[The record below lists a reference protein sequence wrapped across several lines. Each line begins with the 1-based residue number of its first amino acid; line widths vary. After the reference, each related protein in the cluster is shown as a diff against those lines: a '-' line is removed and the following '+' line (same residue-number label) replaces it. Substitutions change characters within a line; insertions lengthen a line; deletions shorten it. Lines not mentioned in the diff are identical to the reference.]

1 MHEGKRGTGKVE
13 GLPVEETRGKAAFA
27 RSEEPAGKVAP
38 ARMGTPAGKGAP
50 ARIGESAGKAAPA
63 CAPAGACA
71 EGGASGA
78 TVPRGQRARA
88 WAAVVREELTCGW
101 PRWSSFACIWLWS
114 CLVGK
119 TYLTTGALSQLTGM
133 LAVPTAVTLLAN
145 VATLVVI
152 VFLSDSL
159 ATIVGSRGAMTLSGI
174 LLAGGSVG
182 LCASAYTGDPALFVA
197 GSSMGGAAIGFLKIA
212 WGEMFS
218 RMSLRRGLVDMGL
231 SLVVST
237 ALFLALFACPREAQ
251 VVALVACALPCSWL
265 AWEGTRRLGDSP
277 TPPPP
282 PGAARAV
289 SFSWTLLILP
299 AIVGFAFGLMSAV
312 LAARH
317 ASTAALVGPAVAELA
332 AGALLLAASLAL
344 SPRLGAAQIYALGLI
359 GTAAGAAL
367 ASVQAMPA
375 WVAASVN
382 ELGFAVFYFFMVVY
396 WGDLARRVNRPV
408 VRTYALGYLV
418 FQASQLPGLALGDA
432 FGHGSGQEALALVF
446 LAVVLALFVAV
457 LLVFSDPRGALHQW
471 LAAGEPAESGDEIP
485 EACAELAGR
494 SGLTPRER
502 EVLSLLARGRT
513 AAYVGRS
520 LGISPDTAK
529 THIRSVYRKMDI
541 HTQQDLMDL
550 IEAEA
555 ARQRAGQATQAG

>member
-1 MHEGKRGTGKVE
+1 MAVARENTLGVE
-13 GLPVEETRGKAAFA
+13 GAGEA
-27 RSEEPAGKVAP
+27 RPSQ
-38 ARMGTPAGKGAP
+38 
-50 ARIGESAGKAAPA
+50 ARIWAG
-63 CAPAGACA
+63 
-71 EGGASGA
+71 
-78 TVPRGQRARA
+78 
-88 WAAVVREELTCGW
+88 VVREELTAGW
-101 PRWSSFACIWLWS
+101 PRWASFACIWLWS

-119 TYLTTGALSQLTGM
+119 TYLTAGALSQLTGM
-133 LAVPTAVTLLAN
+133 LVVPTAVTLLAN
-145 VATLVVI
+145 VAMLTVI

-182 LCASAYTGDPALFVA
+182 LCAAAYTGDPALFVA
-197 GSSMGGAAIGFLKIA
+197 GSCMGGAAIGFLKIA

-231 SLVVST
+231 SLVASTVSFLV
-237 ALFLALFACPREAQ
+237 LFVCPQAVQ
-251 VVALVACALPCSWL
+251 AAALVACALPCSWL
-265 AWEGTRRLGDSP
+265 AWEGTRRLGDNP

-299 AIVGFAFGLMSAV
+299 AIVGFAFGLMAAV
-312 LAARH
+312 LAARP
-317 ASTAALVGPAVAELA
+317 ASTAALVGPAVAELV
-332 AGALLLAASLAL
+332 AGLLLLVASLAL
-344 SPRLGAAQIYALGLI
+344 SPRLGAAQIYALGLV

-367 ASVQAMPA
+367 ASVQAVPA
-375 WVAASVN
+375 WAAASVN

-418 FQASQLPGLALGDA
+418 FQASQLPGLVLGDA
-432 FGHGSGQEALALVF
+432 LGHGSGQEALALVF

-471 LAAGEPAESGDEIP
+471 LAAGQAAESGDEIP
-485 EACAELAGR
+485 DACEALATRCA
-494 SGLTPRER
+494 LTPRER

-550 IEAEA
+550 IEEEA
-555 ARQRAGQATQAG
+555 ARQRSGLAAQAG

>member
-1 MHEGKRGTGKVE
+1 MRQARREGEEAATVAGMREGAGVTAGVAAAQGAARAVGTS
-13 GLPVEETRGKAAFA
+13 R
-27 RSEEPAGKVAP
+27 PAT
-38 ARMGTPAGKGAP
+38 MGGAP
-50 ARIGESAGKAAPA
+50 AGGDAPAPGPQASAGSADATPEGQTRLA
-63 CAPAGACA
+63 SWLVIVS
-71 EGGASGA
+71 EELRGGA
-78 TVPRGQRARA
+78 
-88 WAAVVREELTCGW
+88 
-101 PRWSSFACIWLWS
+101 PRWLSFACIWLWS
-114 CLVGK
+114 CLMGK
-119 TYLTTGALSQLTGM
+119 TYLTAGALGQLAGI

-145 VATLVVI
+145 VAMLTVI
-152 VFLSDSL
+152 VFLSDAL

-174 LLAGGSVG
+174 LLAVASVG
-182 LCASAYTGDPALFVA
+182 ICLAAYTQDVASFVA
-197 GSSMGGAAIGFLKIA
+197 GSCMGGAAIGFLKIA

-231 SLVVST
+231 SLVTST
-237 ALFLALFACPREAQ
+237 LALLALFGLPSQ
-251 VVALVACALPCSWL
+251 VQAAALVACALPCSWL
-265 AWEGTRRLGDSP
+265 AWEGTRRLGESP
-277 TPPPP
+277 APPPP

-299 AIVGFAFGLMSAV
+299 VIVGFAFGLMNAVITSRPGSA
-312 LAARH
+312 
-317 ASTAALVGPAVAELA
+317 AALVGPAVAELV
-332 AGALLLAASLAL
+332 AGLLLLAASLAL
-344 SPRLGAAQIYALGLI
+344 SARLGAAQIYAMGLV

-367 ASVQAMPA
+367 ASVEAVPT
-375 WVAASVN
+375 WVAASVI

-418 FQASQLPGLALGDA
+418 FQASQIPGLVLGGLLA
-432 FGHGSGQEALALVF
+432 HEGAQAASALVF

-457 LLVFSDPRGALHQW
+457 LLVFSDTRGALHQW

-485 EACAELAGR
+485 EACAVLAAR
-494 SGLTPRER
+494 CSLTPRER

-513 AAYVGRS
+513 AAYVGRA

-555 ARQRAGQATQAG
+555 ARQRAGAGSQAGRG